1 MSHELDFSTGRAGMA
16 FIGATPWHGLGQ
28 ELTPGAPL
36 ETWQVEAGLDFT
48 VVKTPVCYSVPMDSE
63 KGPRAGSGTGLATS
77 KDFCVLYRDDTGA
90 DLSVV
95 SPKYQIVQ
103 PHEIIGF
110 YRDLTERY
118 GFQLETAGSLKG
130 GRKIWALANT
140 KSAMQLRGRDENKL
154 YLLLATSF
162 DGSMSTQARLTN
174 VRVVCNNT
182 IEVATRGVAEV
193 VVPHST
199 KFDADKVKLDM
210 QIGEAWEQFQASAEA
225 MSRRIVGRDESVR
238 FFLDVYYGLK
248 NDDEIR
254 AFQQVEGNDKKVE
267 KLTTRLQAA
276 LFNSPGAH
284 LESAKGMLWGLVN
297 AVTYD
302 VDHAAPARNQ
312 ENRLNSSWF
321 GINRQ
326 LKNRAWNKA
335 LEMAA

>member
-1 MSHELDFSTGRAGMA
+1 M
-16 FIGATPWHGLGQ
+16 
-28 ELTPGAPL
+28 
-36 ETWQVEAGLDFT
+36 
-48 VVKTPVCYSVPMDSE
+48 
-63 KGPRAGSGTGLATS
+63 
-77 KDFCVLYRDDTGA
+77 
-90 DLSVV
+90 V

-110 YRDLTERY
+110 YRDLTEKY

-140 KSAMQLRGRDENKL
+140 KNAIDLRGKDKNKL

-162 DGSMSTQARLTN
+162 DGSMSTQARLTS

-182 IEVATRGVAEV
+182 IELATQGKADV

-284 LESAKGMLWGLVN
+284 LESAKGMLWGLVQ
-297 AVTYD
+297 AVTWD
-302 VDHAAPARNQ
+302 ADHTAPARSQ

-321 GINRQ
+321 GVNRQ
-326 LKNRAWNKA
+326 LKQRAWNKA